1 MADYNGRGGSGENS
15 KAVGKH
21 FKLRRRQKSKLH
33 EEGFGPVSKQRNEL
47 YGPSLNTDFKWVHQA
62 MGQLGIWSYICLMT
76 KCLKCQKEF
85 TPKRRGGFFCGDS
98 CGNSYRQQLQRNE
111 QQKVKL
117 VEKGHAVK
125 NPLTNEELELWRFV
139 EEVAATAKQ
148 ILADR
153 NLPDEQRPKDLRAR
167 VNQLVE
173 QCREKGESQLISGI
187 ASRYSA
193 QEEAA
198 KRAEAYNKG
207 KHKNK

>member
-1 MADYNGRGGSGENS
+1 MGSRNDDSGRGGSGGIGRQWGSTSICIGS
-15 KAVGKH
+15 KRVSCSGRN
-21 FKLRRRQKSKLH
+21 LGLIWNT
-33 EEGFGPVSKQRNEL
+33 GFRHGR
-47 YGPSLNTDFKWVHQA
+47 WA
-62 MGQLGIWSYICLMT
+62 MGYHSVCSYICLMT

-98 CGNSYRQQLQRNE
+98 CGNSYRQQLKRNE
-111 QQKVKL
+111 NQKAKL

-139 EEVAATAKQ
+139 TGVAAAAKQ

-153 NLPDEQRPKDLRAR
+153 NLPDEQRPGDLRSR

-173 QCREKGESQLISGI
+173 QCQEKGESQLISEI

-198 KRAEAYNKG
+198 KRAEANIKG
-207 KHKNK
+207 KHKGK

>member
-1 MADYNGRGGSGENS
+1 M
-15 KAVGKH
+15 
-21 FKLRRRQKSKLH
+21 
-33 EEGFGPVSKQRNEL
+33 P
-47 YGPSLNTDFKWVHQA
+47 
-62 MGQLGIWSYICLMT
+62 
-76 KCLKCQKEF
+76 KCLKCQNEY
-85 TPKRRGGFFCGDS
+85 TPKRRGGLFCGDS

-111 QQKVKL
+111 LQHAKL

-125 NPLTNEELELWRFV
+125 NPLTNEELELWQFV
-139 EEVAATAKQ
+139 KEVAATAKQ

-153 NLPDEQRPKDLRAR
+153 NLPDEQRPADLRSR

-198 KRAEAYNKG
+198 ERAQTDNKG
-207 KHKNK
+207 KHKSK